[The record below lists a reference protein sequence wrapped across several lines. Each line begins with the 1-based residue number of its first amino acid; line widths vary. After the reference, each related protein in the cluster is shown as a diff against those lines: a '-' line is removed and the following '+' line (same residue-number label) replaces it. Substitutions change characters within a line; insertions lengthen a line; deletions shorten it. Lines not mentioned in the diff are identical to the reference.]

1 MVGIS
6 RLATLFTVAAALTV
20 GLSSPGAT
28 GRFAYTARVDDN
40 QDLVVQFDEQ
50 ALNRFGSVDFEL
62 RGDAISQTANI
73 GALYEGLTATSTL
86 VPDQRGR
93 VAGSLLLDIP
103 SSPPPGPCG
112 CGGRR
117 VEYFNLTLTNLTNGR
132 AYPLSP
138 VSRDF
143 P

>member
-1 MVGIS
+1 MRGLS
-6 RLATLFTVAAALTV
+6 LATVFMAAAALAV
-20 GLSSPGAT
+20 GLASAEAS
-28 GRFAYTARVDDN
+28 GRFAYTAQVDDN

-62 RGDAISQTANI
+62 RGDAISQTPNI
-73 GALYEGLTATSTL
+73 GALYEGLTTTLTL

-93 VAGSLLLDIP
+93 VTGSLFLDIP
-103 SSPPPGPCG
+103 SSPSPGPCG
-112 CGGRR
+112 CGGRH

-132 AYPLSP
+132 VYPLSP